1 MQLDIL
7 HRNPEATSR
16 KSENRVANAIVE
28 AADSR
33 GDGSQAINIQAT
45 IDDLPD
51 GGYGWVIVAA
61 CSLISFFHIGLTYS
75 WGIVQA
81 RLSASHLAK
90 DSTLSFIGSTAVA
103 FVSFAALVNA
113 RIIRRL
119 GTRNSALLGCF
130 SLGFGQILNGWA
142 SYSIAGLFVTNGVIV
157 GFGTSLC
164 FMTCGSLP
172 AQYFKRRRGLA
183 NGFVFAGGG
192 IGGGVWSLSI
202 SSLIDRV
209 GIPWTFRI
217 LGLITLTTTM
227 PAAMLL
233 KERVRRAP
241 ATVEWRLF
249 LDPKF
254 ILLFLGSALATF
266 PILVPAFFIPLY
278 ANSLGASAFT
288 ASALLA
294 LFNLSS
300 AVGRVG
306 FGALGD
312 RIGPISA
319 LALTL
324 LLAAVSMLA
333 IWPVSASLA
342 PLVVF
347 IVLNGIG
354 NGGFFSTMPSVIG
367 HMYGSSRVAS
377 ALAMVVTGWAFGY
390 LLGSPVAGWL
400 LDAYG
405 GSSAGRTA
413 FRPAIYFAGSLSL
426 LSVVLITAM
435 RHMVTKNKIF
445 VFA

>member
-1 MQLDIL
+1 MVSPIAGVEDTIQLDVL
-7 HRNPEATSR
+7 RHNPEATSR
-16 KSENRVANAIVE
+16 KSESHVADIIVE
-28 AADSR
+28 AADSH
-33 GDGSQAINIQAT
+33 GNSSQAINIQAT
-45 IDDLPD
+45 IDDMPD

-142 SYSIAGLFVTNGVIV
+142 SYSIAGLFVTNGIIV

-202 SSLIDRV
+202 SSLIVRV

-217 LGLITLTTTM
+217 LGLITLTMTM

-233 KERVRRAP
+233 KERARRAP

-254 ILLFLGSALATF
+254 ILLFLGSGLATF

-312 RIGPISA
+312 RHASYMARVRKPCAARGIHSIERDRERRVFLDDA
-319 LALTL
+319 ECCRAYIRVLACCERVGYGGDGLGFWIPPRLSRRRMVTRRVRRVECWTHCL
-324 LLAAVSMLA
+324 PTCDLFRGF
-333 IWPVSASLA
+333 PVSAECGADHSHETHGDEKE
-342 PLVVF
+342 
-347 IVLNGIG
+347 NR
-354 NGGFFSTMPSVIG
+354 
-367 HMYGSSRVAS
+367 RVRIEAK
-377 ALAMVVTGWAFGY
+377 F
-390 LLGSPVAGWL
+390 
-400 LDAYG
+400 
-405 GSSAGRTA
+405 
-413 FRPAIYFAGSLSL
+413 
-426 LSVVLITAM
+426 
-435 RHMVTKNKIF
+435 
-445 VFA
+445 